1 MTLPVISPS
10 EESLM
15 DEIEEISAMLS
26 ATAKGGIKNER
37 YRYIWVIVQNTF
49 NRNGI
54 GYYISE
60 LSKLGKPFS
69 GNRIL

>member
-1 MTLPVISPS
+1 MTLPVVSPS

-15 DEIEEISAMLS
+15 DEIEEISAILS
-26 ATAKGGIKNER
+26 ATARGGIKNER
-37 YRYIWVIVQNTF
+37 YRYIGPLFQNIF

-60 LSKLGKPFS
+60 L
-69 GNRIL
+69 